1 MTTFIQF
8 LEERCPSE
16 RKTSDTPYGFE
27 EWVEEL
33 TTEELVD
40 YAELYGRFCT
50 LAGKE
55 QMLREMKLV

>member
-1 MTTFIQF
+1 MTTFVQF
-8 LEERCPSE
+8 LEERCPS
-16 RKTSDTPYGFE
+16 DYGFE
-27 EWVEEL
+27 KWVKEL

-40 YAELYGRFCT
+40 YADLYGRFCT